1 MAKISKILPTRLA
14 ESSHIICIW
23 DSPFKKNNIEE
34 CTSGTRG
41 FLVGTNQNFI
51 LQGSLNF

>member
-41 FLVGTNQNFI
+41 YLVGTNQNFI
-51 LQGSLNF
+51 LQ